1 MKAVYFVATALV
13 GVVMFGAGLLVR
25 PALGPWEQQEATA
38 APEEEVKVQQTEFI
52 HGRTFGSGVSVC
64 GGAESQ
70 SR

>member
-38 APEEEVKVQQTEFI
+38 APEEEVKVQQTELPM
-52 HGRTFGSGVSVC
+52 
-64 GGAESQ
+64 
-70 SR
+70 